1 MLHSCIAY
9 KIDDHIGD
17 SCSMKIYRMSYIF
30 LATSCTENITVG
42 INGYTKAKLYN
53 ENKKVN
59 EIFLFFIK
67 KF

>member
-1 MLHSCIAY
+1 
-9 KIDDHIGD
+9 
-17 SCSMKIYRMSYIF
+17 MKIYRMSYIF